1 MGDTI
6 AAIATARGRGAI
18 GIVKIS
24 GPDAFAILQRLFRPS
39 AASVSVTGPTGG
51 SRHLRHGWIRDPRSG
66 ELLDEVLAVRMPG
79 PSSYTGE
86 DVAEINGHG
95 GAQVLATLLEAVL
108 AAGARLAEPGEFTR
122 RALLNGRID
131 LSRAEAVA
139 DLIDA
144 RSRRAL
150 KIARRGLDGELGRQV
165 AALRREVL
173 DVLAGIEAEIDFGDQ
188 LETESDPRRVA
199 AGIRDRI
206 APRVARWIT
215 HYDAVKGYLEG
226 FTVAVIGRPN
236 VGKSSIIN
244 RLAKRERVIVTDVP
258 GTTRDLV
265 EVGVTL
271 GGMPVTFTDTA
282 GLHESRDPVE
292 IIGIQRTREYLDQCQ
307 LVLLMV
313 DAAAGVGEQDLRIGE
328 ILATRRVIVVFN
340 KMDLVAQRKVPR
352 LPEKWRGWP
361 AVGISA
367 RFDAQFDELEKRLI
381 QELQGVEGEPGGDIV
396 PNLRQRGMLERC
408 LQRLNA
414 SVERLEGESAMELA
428 SIELTEAVGCLDQ
441 ILGGAT
447 ASDVMDQVFQ
457 RFCVGK

>member
-24 GPDAFAILQRLFRPS
+24 GPEAFAILHRLFRPS
-39 AASVSVTGPTGG
+39 AASGSAQGPAGDK
-51 SRHLRHGWIRDPRSG
+51 RRLRHGWIRDPHTG

-95 GAQVLATLLEAVL
+95 GGQVLATLLEAVL

-131 LSRAEAVA
+131 LSQAEAVA
-139 DLIDA
+139 DLIAA

-150 KIARRGLDGELGRQV
+150 QIARCSLEGELGRQV
-165 AALRREVL
+165 ADLRQDVL
-173 DVLAGIEAEIDFGDQ
+173 DVLAGIEAEIDFADQ
-188 LETESDPRRVA
+188 LETESDSRS
-199 AGIRDRI
+199 AGARIRERI
-206 APRVARWIT
+206 VPRVSRWIA
-215 HYDAVKGYLEG
+215 HYEAVKGYLEG
-226 FTVAVIGRPN
+226 VTVAVIGRPN

-244 RLAKRERVIVTDVP
+244 RLVKKERVIVTDVP

-265 EVGVTL
+265 EVGVIL

-282 GLHESRDPVE
+282 GLHESQDPVE
-292 IIGIQRTREYLDQCQ
+292 IIGIQRTRLYLDQCQ

-313 DAAAGVGEQDLRIGE
+313 DAAAGIGEQDLRIGE
-328 ILATRRVIVVFN
+328 ILGERRVVVVFN
-340 KMDLVAQRKVPR
+340 KMDLVARRKVPN
-352 LPEKWRGWP
+352 LPEKWRSWP

-367 RFDAQFDELEKRLI
+367 RFDEQFDELEKVLI
-381 QELQGVEGEPGGDIV
+381 QSLQSAEGEPGGDIV
-396 PNLRQRGMLERC
+396 PNLRQRVLLERC
-408 LQRLNA
+408 LQRLNV
-414 SVERLEGESAMELA
+414 SVERLEAGGATELA

-441 ILGGAT
+441 ILGGRG

-457 RFCVGK
+457 RFCIGK